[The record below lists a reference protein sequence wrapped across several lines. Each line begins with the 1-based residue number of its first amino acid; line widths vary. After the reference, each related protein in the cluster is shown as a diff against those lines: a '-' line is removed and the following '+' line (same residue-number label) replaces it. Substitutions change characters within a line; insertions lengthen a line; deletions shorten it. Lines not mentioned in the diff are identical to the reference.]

1 VSELS
6 PVQSLNPIHCELIE
20 NGIVT
25 FFLLV
30 YLLAVLFTLRR
41 HKSDLYKMFLD
52 YRFARK
58 HYEDSSD
65 TSVVHPFYVVLFAI
79 INVASLLALQFEQP
93 DYRTAALLSAALS
106 GVMLI
111 QAGVMK
117 VSGMLCQSD
126 NIFNELEYNRKH
138 YLSITGIII
147 CPVTMLALLYDN
159 QTKIIALEA
168 AKILGG
174 VVMILMFVRL
184 MKIFAETGVSY
195 FFRFLYLCGLEISPY
210 IVLYIV
216 FKSVE
221 TN

>member
-1 VSELS
+1 MEK
-6 PVQSLNPIHCELIE
+6 
-20 NGIVT
+20 GIAA

-30 YLLAVLFTLRR
+30 YLLAVLFALRH

-58 HYEDSSD
+58 RYEDSSD
-65 TSVVHPFYVVLFAI
+65 TSAVHPFYVVLFAI

-93 DYRTAALLSAALS
+93 DYRTTALLSAALS

-117 VSGMLCQSD
+117 ASGKLCQAD
-126 NIFNELEYNRKH
+126 NVFNELEYNRKH
-138 YLSITGIII
+138 YLSITGIVI
-147 CPVTMLALLYDN
+147 CPVTMLALIHDSR
-159 QTKIIALEA
+159 TTVVALEA

-174 VVMILMFVRL
+174 IVMILMFVRL

-221 TN
+221 TS